1 MKIAIIGGTGM
12 VGAAAVAE
20 AAKTAFTHA
29 MQITTVFA
37 LVLIAASAAVVWRV
51 IPSPRPDRGPSRDH

>member
-20 AAKTAFTHA
+20 AAGRAREARQEHTWLSRAR
-29 MQITTVFA
+29 TVA
-37 LVLIAASAAVVWRV
+37 KDMEAIRAGELAPARTLRAGGIR
-51 IPSPRPDRGPSRDH
+51 